1 MNALHPAALTLV
13 PSAQWNDAA
22 YRARFDA
29 LYQHLQIIA
38 RRELR
43 GGLSGFRVF
52 LLCLTLGVAAIAG
65 VGTVRSAIESGLRD
79 QGAVLLGGVLGSL
92 LSQRLPERIRTSM
105 TSIFGLAS
113 LGIGILL
120 VIKCANLPVM
130 VLSTLVGAL
139 LGEVCNM
146 EKGINTLVSKLQQLL
161 SPKKGQKKVSAH
173 ESYIQSYVAIIVLFC
188 ASGTGIFG
196 AMREGMTG
204 DASILIAKAFLDFFT
219 ATIFACTL
227 GLAVS
232 AICVPMLAIQLA
244 LAACASLI
252 MPLTTPM
259 MMADFTAVGGMLL
272 VATGL
277 RICGIKMFAVVN
289 MLPALVLAMPI
300 SVAWTAF
307 FA

>member
-1 MNALHPAALTLV
+1 MVTGPFINA
-13 PSAQWNDAA
+13 
-22 YRARFDA
+22 
-29 LYQHLQIIA
+29 
-38 RRELR
+38 
-43 GGLSGFRVF
+43 
-52 LLCLTLGVAAIAG
+52 
-65 VGTVRSAIESGLRD
+65 
-79 QGAVLLGGVLGSL
+79 GAVLLGGIIGAL

-130 VLSTLVGAL
+130 VLATLLGAL

-146 EKGINTLVSKLQQLL
+146 EKGTNALVGKLQQIF
-161 SPKKGQKKVSAH
+161 SPKGKRQVAAH
-173 ESYIQSYVAIIVLFC
+173 DSFVQSYVAIIVLFC

-219 ATIFACTL
+219 ATIFACSL
-227 GLAVS
+227 GIAVA
-232 AICVPMLAIQLA
+232 AISFPMLAIQLT
-244 LAACASLI
+244 LAACAALI

-259 MMADFTAVGGMLL
+259 MMADFSAVGGMLL
-272 VATGL
+272 LATGL

-289 MLPALVLAMPI
+289 MLPALLLAMPI
-300 SVAWTAF
+300 SAAWTLF
-307 FA
+307 FT

>member
-1 MNALHPAALTLV
+1 MVTGPFINA
-13 PSAQWNDAA
+13 S
-22 YRARFDA
+22 
-29 LYQHLQIIA
+29 
-38 RRELR
+38 
-43 GGLSGFRVF
+43 
-52 LLCLTLGVAAIAG
+52 
-65 VGTVRSAIESGLRD
+65 
-79 QGAVLLGGVLGSL
+79 AVLVGGVLGAL
-92 LSQRLPERIRTSM
+92 LSQRLPERIRTAM

-130 VLSTLVGAL
+130 VLSTLVGTL
-139 LGEVCNM
+139 LGEICNM
-146 EKGINTLVSKLQQLL
+146 EKGINTLVSKLQQLM
-161 SPKKGQKKVSAH
+161 SAKGKKKASAH

-188 ASGTGIFG
+188 GTGVFG

-227 GLAVS
+227 GIAVA
-232 AICVPMLAIQLA
+232 AISVPMLLIQLT
-244 LAACASLI
+244 LAACAALI

-259 MMADFTAVGGMLL
+259 MLADFSAVGGMLL

-300 SVAWTAF
+300 SAAWTLF

>member
-1 MNALHPAALTLV
+1 
-13 PSAQWNDAA
+13 
-22 YRARFDA
+22 
-29 LYQHLQIIA
+29 
-38 RRELR
+38 
-43 GGLSGFRVF
+43 
-52 LLCLTLGVAAIAG
+52 
-65 VGTVRSAIESGLRD
+65 
-79 QGAVLLGGVLGSL
+79 
-92 LSQRLPERIRTSM
+92 
-105 TSIFGLAS
+105 AS

-130 VLSTLVGAL
+130 VLATLVGAL

-161 SPKKGQKKVSAH
+161 SPKGRKKASAH

-188 ASGTGIFG
+188 ASGTGVFG

-232 AICVPMLAIQLA
+232 AICVPMLLIQLS

-259 MMADFTAVGGMLL
+259 MMADFSAVGGMLL

-289 MLPALVLAMPI
+289 MLPALLLAMPI